1 MAELE
6 KTFKTAEDKMKG
18 AVRDLEKEL
27 ATLRTGRANAGMLD
41 AVRVMAYGAE
51 VPIQQVGSV
60 SVSDA
65 HMLTVTPWDKSVAAA
80 IEKGIHAANLGFSP
94 VNDGGVIRV
103 SVPPLTEER
112 RKELVKKGHAMAE
125 MHRVA
130 VRNVRRHAKDEI
142 DALGKG
148 KGRQSAEL
156 SEDAVK
162 KAQDKLQKLT
172 DEHIKKIDELLTKKE
187 KEIMTV

>member
-6 KTFKTAEDKMKG
+6 KTLKTAEEKMKG

-27 ATLRTGRANAGMLD
+27 STLRTGRANAGMLD
-41 AVRVMAYGAE
+41 AVRVMAYGSE

-80 IEKGIHAANLGFSP
+80 IEKAIHAANLGFSP

-162 KAQDKLQKLT
+162 KGQDRLQKLT
-172 DEHIKKIDELLTKKE
+172 DENIKKIDELLAKKE
-187 KEIMTV
+187 KEVMTV